1 MNKNDFL
8 NKIKKIVDNNYQQS
22 IIYGIEFNSLKLNN
36 NLINNETIIRTLCAC
51 CGGLFDVINK
61 NIKNISYILNEN
73 PFLANLSIRYTYL
86 KVSILNNEELDLNDK
101 LLLTS
106 ILDLISVYIYINK
119 DTFDTKEQ
127 YLNICLF
134 HIKENIN
141 IYKQYFKDNNV
152 FDIESSLGLIST
164 DGFLQEFIVIGEIVK
179 SIYEKDNIKKYVK

>member
-1 MNKNDFL
+1 MNKNDFF
-8 NKIKKIVDNNYQQS
+8 NKIEKIIDNNYLQS

-51 CGGLFDVINK
+51 FGGLFDVINN

-73 PFLANLSIRYTYL
+73 PYLANLSIRYTYL
-86 KVSILNNEELDLNDK
+86 KVSILNDEELDLNDK

-141 IYKQYFKDNNV
+141 IYKQYFKDNNI
-152 FDIESSLGLIST
+152 FDQESSLGLIST

-179 SIYEKDNIKKYVK
+179 SIYEKENVKKYLK